1 MYIMNSYFEKY
12 LKYKLKYLKI
22 INQEAGSKS
31 SYTVDIFSDIL
42 SLNGS
47 NKREFLNKYVR
58 IMETKRNIVNIDGF
72 CPLLSYLFKG
82 GRDKQLVEFLFPDNL
97 DLFNVVDSD
106 GDTIFHKL
114 VKEGN
119 INLLEEFYFRDTTL
133 ASKIILAKNKRG
145 YTILALATEISSGN
159 APLLNGLSAMYEIGK
174 YEDNKTLWLYRKSSS
189 VARASSIVGDYG
201 STKQERIPRSTSFVP
216 PGASVEVQEVQE
228 VKAEG
233 KRKVHSD
240 IHKNLEELRKL
251 KSGTPI
257 RRDKRNLVFF
267 YHYMTKG
274 MLAAYIRNLQIKKI
288 DTLYLLKKMDIPDYQ
303 QINDEIPKSWIV
315 NHIRFVNNLDL
326 PDLKQTFDFVV
337 QLEYDMY
344 EQESDEDSA

>member
-1 MYIMNSYFEKY
+1 MYTMNSYFEKY

-22 INQEAGSKS
+22 INQEAGSRS
-31 SYTVDIFSDIL
+31 SYIVDIFSDIL
-42 SLNGS
+42 SLNS
-47 NKREFLNKYVR
+47 SKKREFLNKYVR
-58 IMETKRNIVNIDGF
+58 IIETSRDIVNTDGL
-72 CPLLSYLFKG
+72 CPLLLYLFKG

-97 DLFNVVDSD
+97 DLFNIVDSD

-133 ASKIILAKNKRG
+133 ASKIILARNKRG
-145 YTILALATEISSGN
+145 HTILALASEISSYN
-159 APLLNGLSAMYEIGK
+159 VPLMNGLGAMYEIGK
-174 YEDNKTLWLYRKSSS
+174 YEDNKALWLHRKSSS

-201 STKQERIPRSTSFVP
+201 STRHERVPRSTSFVP
-216 PGASVEVQEVQE
+216 PVASVEIPE

-233 KRKVHSD
+233 KRKVHINLD
-240 IHKNLEELRKL
+240 KNLEELRKL

-257 RRDKRNLVFF
+257 RREKRNIVFF

-274 MLAAYIRNLQIKKI
+274 MLAAYIRNEQIKKI
-288 DTLYLLKKMDIPDYQ
+288 DTLYLVKKMDVPDYQ
-303 QINDEIPKSWIV
+303 QINDEIPRTWIV
-315 NHIRFVNNLDL
+315 NHIRFVDNLDL
-326 PDLKQTFDFVV
+326 PDTTHTFDFIV

-344 EQESDEDSA
+344 EQESDEDSD

>member
-31 SYTVDIFSDIL
+31 SYNIDIFSDIL
-42 SLNGS
+42 SLNDL
-47 NKREFLNKYVR
+47 NKRQFLNKYVR
-58 IMETKRNIVNIDGF
+58 IIETKRNIVNIDGF
-72 CPLLSYLFKG
+72 CPLLLYLFRG

-106 GDTIFHKL
+106 GNTIFHKL

-145 YTILALATEISSGN
+145 HTILALAVEKSPDN
-159 APLLNGLSAMYEIGK
+159 ASLINGLSGMYQIGK
-174 YEDNKTLWLYRKSSS
+174 YEDNKALWLHRKSSS
-189 VARASSIVGDYG
+189 VARGLIVGDYDIVRN
-201 STKQERIPRSTSFVP
+201 ERIPISTSFVP
-216 PGASVEVQEVQE
+216 SVASVEV
-228 VKAEG
+228 KSEG
-233 KRKVHSD
+233 KRKVYGD
-240 IHKNLEELRKL
+240 LRKNLEELRKL

-257 RRDKRNLVFF
+257 RRNRRDITFK
-267 YHYMTKG
+267 YEYMTKK
-274 MLAAYIRNLQIKKI
+274 MLYAYIHNGQIKKI
-288 DTLYLLKKMDIPDYQ
+288 DTLYLVKKMDTLDYQ
-303 QINDEIPKSWIV
+303 QINDEISRSWIV
-315 NHIRFVNNLDL
+315 DNIRFVDNLDL
-326 PDLKQTFDFVV
+326 PDSKQTFDFVV

-344 EQESDEDSA
+344 EQESDEESAKK

>member
-1 MYIMNSYFEKY
+1 MNSYFEKY

-42 SLNGS
+42 SLNSS

-58 IMETKRNIVNIDGF
+58 IIETSRNIVNIDGF

-97 DLFNVVDSD
+97 DLFNIVDSD

-145 YTILALATEISSGN
+145 YTILALAAEISSGN

-189 VARASSIVGDYG
+189 VARTSSIVGDYS
-201 STKQERIPRSTSFVP
+201 STKNERVPRSTSFVP
-216 PGASVEVQEVQE
+216 PVASVEVQE

-257 RRDKRNLVFF
+257 RRDKRNIVFF
-267 YHYMTKG
+267 YHYMTKR
-274 MLAAYIRNLQIKKI
+274 MLSAYIHNEQIKKI
-288 DTLYLLKKMDIPDYQ
+288 DTLYLVKKMEIPDYQ
-303 QINDEIPKSWIV
+303 QINDEISRSWKV
-315 NHIRFVNNLDL
+315 DHIRFVDNLDL